1 MAILRPARV
10 QNRNRRLARVR
21 QIFPGRLQARF
32 WTTVDAL
39 EAFIKISGANV
50 GEQMELVDREIEERA
65 SPATSEIRL
74 AAFPIFKEFAWF
86 QTAIPFGRRVPLS
99 AKWAVRRDVS
109 CVRSGSKGSRKSRM
123 DGGWTLEQWRKRS
136 KYAGL

>member
-39 EAFIKISGANV
+39 EAFIKISGANF
-50 GEQMELVDREIEERA
+50 GEQMELVDREIEERLTCNLGNKA
-65 SPATSEIRL
+65 RRIPYLQRIRL
-74 AAFPIFKEFAWF
+74 VPNRYTIRKKSAALGK
-86 QTAIPFGRRVPLS
+86 V
-99 AKWAVRRDVS
+99 
-109 CVRSGSKGSRKSRM
+109 
-123 DGGWTLEQWRKRS
+123 GG
-136 KYAGL
+136 AA